1 MAESSDHADGDKTNP
16 INNGASEQPAS
27 SDFEAN
33 AAGSESGSASD
44 DFHQNLHKNL
54 PMVLSP
60 KLGAG
65 EDETVEEPAT
75 SEEEPAAEAAA
86 APPPSQ
92 SSRFLQLAAT
102 VAFIAAFSSFVGA
115 VSGTGFAHFYA
126 LNTTASAPVAQASGD
141 ATALQ
146 QMKSEIASLKAE
158 VDATMRGTNGQ
169 YSKIADRLDRLDQHF
184 ASADITGSIASSAVP
199 EPVQPKITDRILQ
212 DWAVRDVQ
220 NGRALIESRTGGIFD
235 VGAGSVLPGVGR
247 VDSIK
252 RQDGQWLVLTA
263 RGTITSGH

>member
-1 MAESSDHADGDKTNP
+1 
-16 INNGASEQPAS
+16 
-27 SDFEAN
+27 
-33 AAGSESGSASD
+33 
-44 DFHQNLHKNL
+44 LHKNL

-65 EDETVEEPAT
+65 EDETVEESAT
-75 SEEEPAAEAAA
+75 PEEEPAAEAAA
-86 APPPSQ
+86 APSPSQ

-115 VSGTGFAHFYA
+115 VSGTGFAHFYS
-126 LNTTASAPVAQASGD
+126 LNTASAPVAQASAD
-141 ATALQ
+141 AAALQ
-146 QMKSEIASLKAE
+146 QMKAELASLKAE

-184 ASADITGSIASSAVP
+184 ASADVTGSIASSSAP
-199 EPVQPKITDRILQ
+199 EPMQPKITDRILQ

-220 NGRALIESRTGGIFD
+220 NGRALVESRSGGIFD